1 MCLSSAFSPA
11 ESTGMYAVH
20 QVKCMHNNWQDK
32 GLTFHS
38 EEKRT
43 KNKIKFYASF
53 ISKANLKSF
62 MKCDVLAILLQE
74 EMPNLS
80 LS

>member
-1 MCLSSAFSPA
+1 MPYIKINACVTIGRIKALFPI
-11 ESTGMYAVH
+11 
-20 QVKCMHNNWQDK
+20 VKKKEQ
-32 GLTFHS
+32 
-38 EEKRT
+38 
-43 KNKIKFYASF
+43 KIKIKSYASF